1 MGWDCGL
8 DYVKTYKR
16 ILNHYK
22 KIAKNDLQKGYD
34 IILLTQLRNGSR
46 ISEAIE
52 FLTKI
57 SKSTKDFKIQDEVRV
72 RKCRKYKTRI
82 MILPEEFHKEKWQIL
97 RLHYVF
103 ANATN
108 DKLSHYAKTH
118 FGFNTHSLRYAFI
131 SHLAKLGIQPQLIA
145 KITQHS
151 RLEPILNYTS
161 QVVANEILLKI
172 NELTLGKK

>member
-22 KIAKNDLQKGYD
+22 KEAKNDIQKGYD

-57 SKSTKDFKIQDEVRV
+57 SKSPRDFKIQDEVRV

-82 MILPEEFHKEKWQIL
+82 MVLPEEFHKEKLQIL

-103 ANATN
+103 ANASN
-108 DKLSHYAKTH
+108 DKLSHYARKT
-118 FGFNTHSLRYAFI
+118 FGFNTHSLRYAFV
-131 SHLAKLGIQPQLIA
+131 SYLAGFL
-145 KITQHS
+145 
-151 RLEPILNYTS
+151 
-161 QVVANEILLKI
+161 V
-172 NELTLGKK
+172 